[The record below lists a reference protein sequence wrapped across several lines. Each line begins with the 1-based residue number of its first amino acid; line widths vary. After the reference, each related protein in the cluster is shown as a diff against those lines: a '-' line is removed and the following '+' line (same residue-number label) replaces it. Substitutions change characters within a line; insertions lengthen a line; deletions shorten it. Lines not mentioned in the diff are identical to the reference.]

1 MTKVYAC
8 LAGDW
13 VCLNDDPDCSMGEHR
28 QSPFIWWE
36 EGAEIY
42 APISRDKADTMYSLD
57 YVHIFY
63 RGKDWRINPMFI
75 QIVTE

>member
-8 LAGDW
+8 LAGTW
-13 VCLNDDPDCSMGEHR
+13 ACLNDDPECGVGEYR
-28 QSPFIWWE
+28 QSPYTWWE

-42 APISRDKADTMYSLD
+42 APINRKQKDTLYSLD

-63 RGKDWRINPMFI
+63 KGQDWRINPMFI
-75 QIVTE
+75 QIVNE

>member
-8 LAGDW
+8 LAGEW
-13 VCLNDDPDCSMGEHR
+13 VCLNDNSECVIGINH

-42 APISRDKADTMYSLD
+42 APISRANADTMYSLD
-57 YVHIFY
+57 YVHINY
-63 RGKDWRINPMFI
+63 KGKDWRINPMFI